1 MSKST
6 SVSVSIDWVVFMVS
20 TITIMFLHHT
30 YSTWFTGMLYGA
42 TVIVSLLFV
51 VGFFAIVTIICSSSA
66 YRQKILDQ
74 YHASSEAYRKKVNRQ
89 FVYNVAVTIITSV
102 SATVL
107 MFNAL
112 ASIAVML
119 VILQV
124 VVYILRLRIIRRNNV
139 D

>member
-6 SVSVSIDWVVFMVS
+6 SVSVSIDWVVFMAS

-51 VGFFAIVTIICSSSA
+51 VGFFAIATIMCSSSA
-66 YRQKILDQ
+66 YRQKILGQ
-74 YHASSEAYRKKVNRQ
+74 YHASSEAYRRKVNRQ
-89 FVYNVAVTIITSV
+89 FVYNVIVTTV
-102 SATVL
+102 TSATATVW
-107 MFNAL
+107 MFNTL